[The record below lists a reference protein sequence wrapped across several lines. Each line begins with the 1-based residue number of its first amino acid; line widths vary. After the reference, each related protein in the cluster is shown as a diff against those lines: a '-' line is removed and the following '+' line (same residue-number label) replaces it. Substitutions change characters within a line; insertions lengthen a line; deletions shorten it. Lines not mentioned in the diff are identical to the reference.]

1 MLFGRKTEPLPPRP
15 HCRQDAAV
23 SPPRN
28 PSHPSCSLEILLDP
42 AAGRRR
48 HLQGLLRAWPPS
60 PRVQGRLK
68 PWAALLE
75 TAPRPRHCRNRRDP
89 SNQVCRNYPP
99 PPPLRKVGRTKQGR
113 DQKCET
119 LLRRR
124 QAKLVTS
131 DVGYYQRKCHK
142 KSDRSVSHW
151 RCVGCEGLS
160 HHQ

>member
-1 MLFGRKTEPLPPRP
+1 MLSVVRQKNRASPPRP

-28 PSHPSCSLEILLDP
+28 PSPPSSLEILDP

-48 HLQGLLRAWPPS
+48 HLQGLRAWPPS
-60 PRVQGRLK
+60 PRVPGKLK

-75 TAPRPRHCRNRRDP
+75 TAPRPRHCRSREP

-99 PPPLRKVGRTKQGR
+99 PLHKVGRTRQGR

-119 LLRRR
+119 LLRLPTSE
-124 QAKLVTS
+124 LVTP
-131 DVGYYQRKCHK
+131 DVGFYRRKCHK

>member
-1 MLFGRKTEPLPPRP
+1 MLSVVRQKNIASPPRP

-28 PSHPSCSLEILLDP
+28 PSPPSSLEILVDP

-48 HLQGLLRAWPPS
+48 HLQGLRAWPPS
-60 PRVQGRLK
+60 PRVPGKLK

-119 LLRRR
+119 LLR
-124 QAKLVTS
+124 LPTS
-131 DVGYYQRKCHK
+131 EASHIRCWFLPKKVPQKVGSFC
-142 KSDRSVSHW
+142 
-151 RCVGCEGLS
+151 LS
-160 HHQ
+160 LEVCWL

>member
-1 MLFGRKTEPLPPRP
+1 MLSVVRQKNRASPPRP

-28 PSHPSCSLEILLDP
+28 PSPPSSLEILSSSSLEILVDP

-48 HLQGLLRAWPPS
+48 HLQGLRAWPPS
-60 PRVQGRLK
+60 PRVPGKLK

-75 TAPRPRHCRNRRDP
+75 TAPRPRHCRSREP

-99 PPPLRKVGRTKQGR
+99 PLRKVGRTRQGR

-119 LLRRR
+119 LLR
-124 QAKLVTS
+124 LPTS
-131 DVGYYQRKCHK
+131 EASHIRCWFLRKKVPQKVGSFC
-142 KSDRSVSHW
+142 
-151 RCVGCEGLS
+151 LS
-160 HHQ
+160 LEVCWL

>member
-1 MLFGRKTEPLPPRP
+1 MLSVVRQKNRALPPRP

-28 PSHPSCSLEILLDP
+28 PSHPSSLEILLDP

-119 LLRRR
+119 LLR
-124 QAKLVTS
+124 LPTS
-131 DVGYYQRKCHK
+131 EASHIRCWLLPKKVPQKVGSFC
-142 KSDRSVSHW
+142 
-151 RCVGCEGLS
+151 LS
-160 HHQ
+160 LEVCWL

>member
-1 MLFGRKTEPLPPRP
+1 MLSVVQQKNRALPPRP

-28 PSHPSCSLEILLDP
+28 PSHPSSLEILLDP

-60 PRVQGRLK
+60 PRVQGTLK

-99 PPPLRKVGRTKQGR
+99 PPPPPLRKVGRTKQGR

-119 LLRRR
+119 LLR
-124 QAKLVTS
+124 LPTS
-131 DVGYYQRKCHK
+131 EASHIRCWFLLKKVPQKVGSFC
-142 KSDRSVSHW
+142 
-151 RCVGCEGLS
+151 LS
-160 HHQ
+160 LEVCWL